1 MKFIITILLLC
12 SVRVEATIIS
22 YDSFQNADSWVAT
35 QGNQLWL
42 NGSLART
49 NMPFNVGPQREAGRM
64 QLSTGSLL
72 NQTNTASSTRSFGQ
86 SYTSG
91 TYYFSFMFDSSSYI
105 DNGSATIKIGNL
117 SVGRFNNNDSV
128 GLLAIDKNSNLIPD
142 HIFSTQNPFNT
153 HFYIIGL
160 SLNEAGGDVGY
171 AWLDPINHSSPDFTF
186 LGEFSFNSI
195 ILNVRSYGA
204 QSKAELDEIRFGD
217 SLEDVFPSS
226 TTISAMPEINT
237 NSFLLLGL
245 IFIFI
250 LRRLDINKI

>member
-1 MKFIITILLLC
+1 MKLIISTLLLC
-12 SVRVEATIIS
+12 AVRLNATIIS
-22 YDSFQNADSWVAT
+22 YDSFQNGDNWVAT

-49 NMPFNVGPQREAGRM
+49 NMSFDVGPQREAGRL

-72 NQTNTASSTRSFGQ
+72 NQTNTASSTRSLGQ
-86 SYTSG
+86 NYTSG
-91 TYYFSFMFDSSSYI
+91 TYYFSFLLDSSSYI
-105 DNGSATIKIGNL
+105 NNGSATIKIGNL

-128 GLLAIDKNSNLIPD
+128 GLLGIDRNANLTPD

-160 SLNEAGGDVGY
+160 SLNEAGGDVAY

-195 ILNVRSYGA
+195 ILNVRSYSA
-204 QSKAELDEIRFGD
+204 QARAELDEVRFGN

-226 TTISAMPEINT
+226 TTVAMPEVNT

-245 IFIFI
+245 AFIFI

>member
-1 MKFIITILLLC
+1 MKLIITLLLC
-12 SVRVEATIIS
+12 AVKLNATIIS
-22 YDSFQNADSWVAT
+22 YDSVQNGDNWVAT

-49 NMPFNVGPQREAGRM
+49 NMSFDVGPQREAGRL

-72 NQTNTASSTRSFGQ
+72 NQTNTASSTRLLGQ
-86 SYTSG
+86 NYTSG
-91 TYYFSFMFDSSSYI
+91 TYYFSFLLDSSSYI
-105 DNGSATIKIGNL
+105 NNGSATIKIGNL

-128 GLLAIDKNSNLIPD
+128 GLLAIDKNANLTPD

-160 SLNEAGGDVGY
+160 SLSETSGDVGY

-186 LGEFSFNSI
+186 FGEFSFNSI
-195 ILNVRSYGA
+195 TLNVRSYNT
-204 QSKAELDEIRFGD
+204 QSKAELDEVRLGN

-226 TTISAMPEINT
+226 TTVLVMPEVNT
-237 NSFLLLGL
+237 NSLLLLGL
-245 IFIFI
+245 AFIFI